1 MRIDTSI
8 LRSINVTRF
17 AKYVVFNTC
26 DISPEVDA
34 KAQKGLDCLEKMVT
48 EMLSQDVLPYA
59 VRFSDVAQLVGTN
72 TKDAKRTI
80 RNLLKLGHECYDGT
94 YGRPIVIEP
103 ERALYITTALVI
115 QEYGRKSANPIE
127 YTVRYNISDFID
139 IGAIENEYDM
149 ANYVFLIDYFER
161 CLHLG
166 KISIS
171 KFMKDNCSNLV
182 TQTRLKRFIEKNY
195 WYGDPESNVIN
206 NFSCLTPSVSEVA
219 NRLYKIFVDI
229 QKIEEEMHEDWE
241 LNQAFDSKS

>member
-26 DISPEVDA
+26 DITPEVEA
-34 KAQKGLDCLEKMVT
+34 KAQKGLSCLEKMVT
-48 EMLSQDVLPYA
+48 EMLSQDMLPYA
-59 VRFSDVAQLVGTN
+59 IRFADVAQLVGTN
-72 TKDAKRTI
+72 AKNARSTI
-80 RNLLKLGHECYDGT
+80 RQLLKLGQDYYDGT
-94 YGRPIVIEP
+94 YGRPVLIEP
-103 ERALYITTALVI
+103 ERAVYITTALVI
-115 QEYGRKSANPIE
+115 QEYGRKSDNPIE

-139 IGAIENEYDM
+139 IGAIESAHDI

-161 CLHLG
+161 CMHLG

-171 KFMKDNCSNLV
+171 KFMKDNGNSLV
-182 TQTRLKRFIEKNY
+182 TPTRLKRFIEKNY
-195 WYGDPESNVIN
+195 WYGNSESNVIE
-206 NFSCLTPSVSEVA
+206 NFTCLTPSVSEVA
-219 NRLYKIFVDI
+219 NRLYEIFVDI